1 MYKRQGMFF
10 GLSFGVAGIASAA
23 LGYYADAYG
32 IAAIYRVCAYMP
44 LLGLAA
50 IWLPDISRRIKK

>member
-1 MYKRQGMFF
+1 MFF